1 MTAPFRAAHGNRTS
15 LATQSIDELGGRL
28 SVLSR
33 QKRDHIRLDQLLH
46 QLRQAPPG
54 HEGAVLLPIFRL
66 VFTHAFA
73 EETLLWPVIRR
84 VVPNGDY
91 FTLEVEREHQ
101 QINQLVTV
109 LESTPPGSPERARL
123 IEQMIG
129 LLFND
134 VRDEEDVLL
143 PHLQEKLSRI
153 QLRVLGIA
161 WEVVRRISPTRPH
174 PIVSR
179 RPPGNVLAA
188 LPLSVL
194 DRSRD
199 RVDVLLHRG
208 AGKAAPALRA
218 LSVGLGRA
226 SHAAER
232 LPGLRRG
239 EKPDTRV
246 RSRTSGRSR
255 AAALTGAAALI
266 AGAAIVARRYRRAES
281 DRR

>member
-1 MTAPFRAAHGNRTS
+1 MTAPFRAAHGDRTS
-15 LATQSIDELGGRL
+15 LADQSIDELGGRL
-28 SVLSR
+28 SVLAR
-33 QKRDHIRLDQLLH
+33 QKLDHIRLDQLLQ

-54 HEGAVLLPIFRL
+54 EEGAVLIPIFRL

-73 EETLLWPVIRR
+73 EETVLWPVIRR
-84 VVPNGDY
+84 VVPDGDH

-109 LESTPPGSPERARL
+109 LEGTPPGSPERAPL

-143 PHLQEKLSRI
+143 PHLQEKLSRN
-153 QLRVLGIA
+153 QLRLLGVA
-161 WEVVRRISPTRPH
+161 WEGVRRISPTRPH

-199 RVDVLLHRG
+199 RVDTLLQRG
-208 AGKAAPALRA
+208 AGRAAPALRA
-218 LSVGLGRA
+218 LSAALGRA
-226 SHAAER
+226 SHTAER

-239 EKPDTRV
+239 EKPDTRL
-246 RSRTSGRSR
+246 RSGTSGRSR
-255 AAALTGAAALI
+255 AVALIGAAALV
-266 AGAAIVARRYRRAES
+266 AGASTVARRFRRA
-281 DRR
+281 

>member
-1 MTAPFRAAHGNRTS
+1 MTAPFRATHGNRTS
-15 LATQSIDELGGRL
+15 LANQSIEELGGRL
-28 SVLSR
+28 SVLAL
-33 QKRDHIRLDQLLH
+33 QKLDHIRLDQLLQ
-46 QLRQAPPG
+46 QLRQAPLG
-54 HEGAVLLPIFRL
+54 EEGAVLLPIFRL

-73 EETLLWPVIRR
+73 EETVLWPVIRR
-84 VVPNGDY
+84 VVPDGDQ

-101 QINQLVTV
+101 QINQVV
-109 LESTPPGSPERARL
+109 MALEDTPPGSPERARL

-143 PHLQEKLSRI
+143 PHLQEKLSRN
-153 QLRVLGIA
+153 QLRLLGIA
-161 WEVVRRISPTRPH
+161 WEGIRRISPTRPH

-199 RVDVLLHRG
+199 RVDALMNRG
-208 AGKAAPALRA
+208 AGHAAPMLRA
-218 LSVGLGRA
+218 LSAALGRA

-232 LPGLRRG
+232 LPGLQRG
-239 EKPDTRV
+239 EKRDTRV
-246 RSRTSGRSR
+246 QEPRSGLARVTSV
-255 AAALTGAAALI
+255 AAMAGLTAAALI
-266 AGAAIVARRYRRAES
+266 ALRRRRTA
-281 DRR
+281 

>member
-1 MTAPFRAAHGNRTS
+1 MTAPFRAAHGDRTS
-15 LATQSIDELGGRL
+15 LADQSIEELGGRL

-33 QKRDHIRLDQLLH
+33 QKMDHIRLDQLLQ
-46 QLRQAPPG
+46 QLRQSPPEE
-54 HEGAVLLPIFRL
+54 EGAVLLPIFRL

-73 EETLLWPVIRR
+73 EETVLWPVIRR
-84 VVPNGDY
+84 VVPDGDH

-101 QINQLVTV
+101 RINQLVTV
-109 LESTPPGSPERARL
+109 LESTPLGSPERARL
-123 IEQMIG
+123 IEEMIG

-143 PHLQEKLSRI
+143 PHLQEKLSRD
-153 QLRVLGIA
+153 QLRLLGVA
-161 WEVVRRISPTRPH
+161 WECVRRISPTRPH

-199 RVDVLLHRG
+199 RVDALMYRG
-208 AGKAAPALRA
+208 AGKAAPMLRE
-218 LSVGLGRA
+218 LSAALGRA

-232 LPGLRRG
+232 LPGLQLG
-239 EKPDTRV
+239 EKRDTRV
-246 RSRTSGRSR
+246 QEPRNGLAQVATL
-255 AAALTGAAALI
+255 AAMAGLT
-266 AGAAIVARRYRRAES
+266 AGALMTLRRLRTA
-281 DRR
+281 

>member
-1 MTAPFRAAHGNRTS
+1 MTPPFRAAHGDRTS
-15 LATQSIDELGGRL
+15 LADQSIEELGGRL

-33 QKRDHIRLDQLLH
+33 QKLDHIRLDQLLQ

-54 HEGAVLLPIFRL
+54 KEGAVLLPIFRL

-73 EETLLWPVIRR
+73 EETVLWPVIRR
-84 VVPNGDY
+84 VVPDGEQ

-109 LESTPPGSPERARL
+109 LEGTSPGSPERARL
-123 IEQMIG
+123 IEQMIR

-143 PHLQEKLSRI
+143 PHLQEKLSRN
-153 QLRVLGIA
+153 QLRLLGIA
-161 WEVVRRISPTRPH
+161 WECVRRISPTRPH

-194 DRSRD
+194 DRSHD
-199 RVDVLLHRG
+199 RVDALLHRG

-218 LSVGLGRA
+218 LSTALRRA

-232 LPGLRRG
+232 LPGLQHG

-246 RSRTSGRSR
+246 QKVGGPSP
-255 AAALTGAAALI
+255 AAALI
-266 AGAAIVARRYRRAES
+266 GVAAIVAGIAMVARHYRKAES
-281 DRR
+281 AR

>member
-1 MTAPFRAAHGNRTS
+1 MTAPFRAAHGNRRS
-15 LATQSIDELGGRL
+15 LADQSIEELGGRL

-33 QKRDHIRLDQLLH
+33 QKQDHIRLDRLLQ

-54 HEGAVLLPIFRL
+54 EEGAVLLPIFRL

-73 EETLLWPVIRR
+73 EETVLWPVIRR
-84 VVPNGDY
+84 VVPDGGH

-109 LESTPPGSPERARL
+109 LEGTPPGAPERARL
-123 IEQMIG
+123 IEQMIV

-143 PHLQEKLSRI
+143 PHLQEKLSRN
-153 QLRVLGIA
+153 QLRLLGVA
-161 WEVVRRISPTRPH
+161 WEAVRRISPTRPH

-199 RVDVLLHRG
+199 RVDALLHRG
-208 AGKAAPALRA
+208 SGRAAPALCA
-218 LSVGLGRA
+218 LRNALGRA

-232 LPGLRRG
+232 LPGLRQG
-239 EKPDTRV
+239 EKPDTRLQGKASAPSLAV
-246 RSRTSGRSR
+246 
-255 AAALTGAAALI
+255 ALTGVAMLVAGI
-266 AGAAIVARRYRRAES
+266 AMVARHYRKAEPA
-281 DRR
+281 R

>member
-1 MTAPFRAAHGNRTS
+1 MTAPFRTAHADRTS
-15 LATQSIDELGGRL
+15 LAQQSIEELGGRL

-33 QKRDHIRLDQLLH
+33 QKLDHVRLDQLLQ
-46 QLRQAPPG
+46 QLRHAPPG
-54 HEGAVLLPIFRL
+54 EEGAVLLPIFRL

-73 EETLLWPVIRR
+73 EETVLWPVIRR
-84 VVPNGDY
+84 VVPDGDH

-109 LESTPPGSPERARL
+109 LEGTQPGSPERARM
-123 IEQMIG
+123 IEQMID

-143 PHLQEKLSRI
+143 PHLQEKLSRN
-153 QLRVLGIA
+153 QLRLLGVA
-161 WEVVRRISPTRPH
+161 WECIRRISPTRPH

-179 RPPGNVLAA
+179 RPPANVLAA

-199 RVDVLLHRG
+199 RVDALLQRG
-208 AGKAAPALRA
+208 AGRAAPALRA
-218 LSVGLGRA
+218 LSAALGRS

-232 LPGLRRG
+232 LPGLQRG

-246 RSRTSGRSR
+246 QSKAGGRSR
-255 AAALTGAAALI
+255 AAALTGVAVLV
-266 AGAAIVARRYRRAES
+266 AGVVMVARHYRTAEPA
-281 DRR
+281 R